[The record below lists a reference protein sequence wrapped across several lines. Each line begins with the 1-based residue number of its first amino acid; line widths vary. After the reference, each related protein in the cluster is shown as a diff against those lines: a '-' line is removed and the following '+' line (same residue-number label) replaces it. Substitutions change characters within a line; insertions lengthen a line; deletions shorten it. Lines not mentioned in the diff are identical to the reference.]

1 MAHRRKKSLLTSAA
15 LLFLVLFG
23 GCLELSGP
31 EACTAEWVPGL
42 DVTVERTDTGEP
54 LADALVVA
62 RDGSFADSARTRL
75 PPGDSGSAAA
85 RLAFERSGEYDVTVQ
100 KDGYEP
106 SVRQDVRV
114 DENDCHVETVE
125 LTVGLTPN

>member
-1 MAHRRKKSLLTSAA
+1 MVNRGKKPLLTSAA
-15 LLFLVLFG
+15 ILFLVLFA

-75 PPGDSGSAAA
+75 PSAESGSAAA

-106 SVRQDVRV
+106 SVRHDVEV

>member
-1 MAHRRKKSLLTSAA
+1 MAHREKK
-15 LLFLVLFG
+15 LFLVSAAILFAVLFT

-42 DVTVERTDTGEP
+42 DVSVERTDTGEP

-62 RDGSFADSARTRL
+62 RDGTFADSARTRL

-85 RLAFERSGEYDVTVQ
+85 RLAHERSGEYDVTVQ

-106 SVRQDVRV
+106 SVRHDVRV
-114 DENDCHVETVE
+114 EENDCHVETME
-125 LTVGLTPN
+125 LTVGLAPN

>member
-1 MAHRRKKSLLTSAA
+1 MVYRQKKSFLISAA
-15 LLFLVLFG
+15 ILFLVLFA

-31 EACTAEWVPGL
+31 EVCTAESVPGL
-42 DVTVERTDTGEP
+42 DVTVERIDTGEP

-62 RDGSFADSARTRL
+62 RDGTFADSARTRL

-106 SVRQDVRV
+106 AVRHDVQV
-114 DENDCHVETVE
+114 DENECHVETVE
-125 LTVGLTPN
+125 LTVGLAPN